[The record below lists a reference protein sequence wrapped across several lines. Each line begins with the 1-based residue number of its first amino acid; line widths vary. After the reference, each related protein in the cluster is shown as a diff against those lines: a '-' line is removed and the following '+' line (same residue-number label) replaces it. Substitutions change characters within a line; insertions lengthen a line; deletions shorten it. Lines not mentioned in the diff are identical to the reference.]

1 MRVLEGPATAADL
14 LFPGSGADPAAGLA
28 VDLRPT
34 LDEVLPGTVGASVRQ
49 AVSRDLA
56 EAAVGL
62 AQLDVS
68 DLLAAGWQRHT
79 QLRAAGRRTREAPG
93 TRETVVLAEHRISH
107 EAHPHVD
114 VLIGGVQV
122 ARVAVTLLLTV
133 DVTGLAASVTGG
145 RLTALSSGRAV
156 LTGGLDVA
164 GAPVARRTAE
174 LRLPLSLDLGEGLR
188 LA

>member
-1 MRVLEGPATAADL
+1 MRMLDGPTTAADL
-14 LFPGSGADPAAGLA
+14 LFAGSGGDPAAGLA
-28 VDLRPT
+28 LDLRPT
-34 LDEVLPGTVGASVRQ
+34 LDGVLPGAVGASVRQ

-62 AQLDVS
+62 AQLDVG
-68 DLLAAGWQRHT
+68 DLLAAGWQRHS
-79 QLRAAGRRTREAPG
+79 QLRAAGRRTRDAPG

-114 VLIGGVQV
+114 VLVGGARV

-145 RLTALSSGRAV
+145 RLTALTSGKAV
-156 LTGGLDVA
+156 LTGELDVA
-164 GAPVARRTAE
+164 GAPVARRSAE
-174 LRLPLSLDLGEGLR
+174 LQLPVALSLGDGLR